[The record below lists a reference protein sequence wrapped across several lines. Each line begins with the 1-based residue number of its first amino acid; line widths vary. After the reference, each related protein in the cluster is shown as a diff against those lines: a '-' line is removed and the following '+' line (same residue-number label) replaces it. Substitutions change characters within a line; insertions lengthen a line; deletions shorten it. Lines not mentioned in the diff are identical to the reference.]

1 MAGNLTTGTAAIA
14 RTAVPTVPR
23 LQSRGGQLVASAG
36 NPASTGGQALPVQ
49 RSPQPV
55 PRIDISQV
63 VQQLDAF
70 VQNGQRSL
78 RFRVDDATGRTVI
91 TVVNENT
98 QEVIRQIP
106 AAEKLALAR
115 NLDSLQ
121 GLLVDARV

>member
-1 MAGNLTTGTAAIA
+1 MAGDLTTGTAAIA
-14 RTAVPTVPR
+14 RTAVPAVPR
-23 LQSRGGQLVASAG
+23 LQNRGGQLTASSG

-55 PRIDISQV
+55 PQIDISQA

-78 RFRVDDATGRTVI
+78 RFRVDATTGRTVI

-106 AAEKLALAR
+106 PAEKLALAR
-115 NLDSLQ
+115 NLDSLR

>member
-23 LQSRGGQLVASAG
+23 LQSRSGQLVASAG
-36 NPASTGGQALPVQ
+36 NPVSTGGQALPVQ

-55 PRIDISQV
+55 PQIDISHA

-106 AAEKLALAR
+106 PAEKLALAR